1 VRLGDAMTN
10 DEIWH
15 QSTVMERCEILRAQV
30 HRLMKANAW
39 VHPDSEPMG
48 PPTVVQLRPGG
59 VITGDEIVRLKR
71 IEAAAERVVESWR
84 GMYGVPDWTDLRA
97 LRKALRS

>member
-1 VRLGDAMTN
+1 MADE
-10 DEIWH
+10 EIWH

-48 PPTVVQLRPGG
+48 PPAVPAFAAENAVV
-59 VITGDEIVRLKR
+59 EEMARLKR
-71 IEAAAERVVESWR
+71 IEAAAQRVVESWG
-84 GMYGVPDWTDLRA
+84 GMYGVPDWTDFHRLRE
-97 LRKALRS
+97 ALRS

>member
-1 VRLGDAMTN
+1 MTD

-48 PPTVVQLRPGG
+48 PVTVRMHAELVDAR
-59 VITGDEIVRLKR
+59 DWDRLKR
-71 IEAAAERVVESWR
+71 IEAEANDFLNWC
-84 GMYGVPDWTDLRA
+84 PTDRNVSISRFSSVLIGLREA
-97 LRKALRS
+97 LKR